1 MGILTRYLIR
11 AHLGPFLFSFSAL
24 TGLLFL
30 NAIAQRMD
38 DLVGKGLTWGV
49 VGEFLVLSLPHTLAL
64 TLPMSILVAVLYTFS
79 ELTSASEITAMAAGG
94 IRPARLVLPIAGV
107 GVLFAGLMFYFNDQ
121 VLPHSNHEL
130 KNLIIDIG
138 RKSPTFDLRERVV
151 NEIRTGGGTGKIY
164 LQAREIDNTTSTLTE
179 VKIYDLS
186 NPLAHRTTY
195 AERGEMAFNATHTDL
210 YLTLYN
216 GVIYEVSE
224 DRAGGFTKS
233 AFETQITPM
242 RGVGNEL
249 ERRAGGSFRGD
260 REMTGAMLRTAI
272 SEKTA
277 EMDRLRDASLTAAR
291 GALVSALGSPPE
303 GATSASEAVRLAR
316 ATRAAHVIQ
325 RPIRDDMIRRAAQE
339 ARQTVNQMEAH
350 ERFIREHRV
359 EIHKKYSIAVACL
372 VFVLLGAPI
381 AVRSP
386 RGGVG
391 NVIAVSVGVFALY
404 WAGLIGGENL
414 ADEGLV
420 PPVVA
425 MWSVDVLLTAV
436 ALVFLRRMA
445 QDVASSRGG
454 GLDDLGFHVTQFIQ
468 RLRNGSGAKET
479 GTTPA

>member
-11 AHLGPFLFSFSAL
+11 AHIGPFLFSFSAL

-30 NAIAQRMD
+30 NAVAQRMD
-38 DLVGKGLTWGV
+38 DLVGKGLTWDV
-49 VGEFLVLSLPHTLAL
+49 VGEFLILSLPHTLAL

-94 IRPARLVLPIAGV
+94 IRPARLMLPMVGV
-107 GVLFAGLMFYFNDQ
+107 GVFFAGLMFYFNDQ
-121 VLPHSNHEL
+121 VLPQSNHEL
-130 KNLIIDIG
+130 RNLIIDIG
-138 RKSPTFDLRERVV
+138 RKSPTFDLKERVV
-151 NEIRTGGGTGKIY
+151 NEIQSEGGLGKVY
-164 LQAREIDNTTSTLTE
+164 LQAQEIDNATSTLADVT
-179 VKIYDLS
+179 IYDLS
-186 NPLAHRTTY
+186 DPISHRTTY
-195 AERGEMAFNATHTDL
+195 AERGEMAFNAAHTDL
-210 YLTLYN
+210 YLTLHD

-233 AFETQITPM
+233 FFETQITPM

-249 ERRAGGSFRGD
+249 ERQAGGSHRGD

-272 SEKTA
+272 AEKHA

-291 GALVSALGSPPE
+291 GALVSALGSTPQE
-303 GATSASEAVRLAR
+303 ISGASDAVRR
-316 ATRAAHVIQ
+316 ATAVRSARVIQ
-325 RPIRDDMIRRAAQE
+325 RPIRDDLMRRVAQE
-339 ARQTVNQMEAH
+339 ARQSVNQMEAH

-359 EIHKKYSIAVACL
+359 EIHKKYSIALACL

-391 NVIAVSVGVFALY
+391 NVIAISVGVFALY

-420 PPVVA
+420 PPAVA
-425 MWSVDVLLTAV
+425 MWTVDMMLTIIA
-436 ALVFLRRMA
+436 AIFLQRMA
-445 QDVASSRGG
+445 RDVTTSRGG
-454 GLDDLGFHVTQFIQ
+454 GIDDLWF
-468 RLRNGSGAKET
+468 RLGEFVRRAPHGDGAHEVGSTVA
-479 GTTPA
+479 

>member
-11 AHLGPFLFSFSAL
+11 AHLGPFLFAFSAL

-38 DLVGKGLTWGV
+38 DLVGKGLTLEI
-49 VGEFLVLSLPHTLAL
+49 VGEFLLLSLPHTLAL

-94 IRPARLVLPIAGV
+94 IRPARLILPMAGV

-121 VLPHSNHEL
+121 ILPQSNHEL
-130 KNLIIDIG
+130 RNLIVDIG
-138 RKSPTFDLRERVV
+138 RKSPTFDLKERVV
-151 NEIRTGGGTGKIY
+151 NEIQSKGGTGKVY
-164 LQAREIDNTTSTLTE
+164 LQAEKIDNATSELTA
-179 VKIYDLS
+179 VTIYDLS
-186 NPLAHRTTY
+186 DPIAHRTTY

-210 YLTLYN
+210 YLTLHN

-233 AFETQITPM
+233 TFETQITPM

-249 ERRAGGSFRGD
+249 ERQAGGSHRGD
-260 REMTGAMLRTAI
+260 REKTGAMLKTAI
-272 SEKTA
+272 AEKTV
-277 EMDRLRDASLTAAR
+277 EMDRLRDASLTSAR
-291 GALVSALGSPPE
+291 GALESVLGSDPE
-303 GATSASEAVRLAR
+303 GTSGAAEAVRQAR
-316 ATRAAHVIQ
+316 AVRAARVIQ
-325 RPIRDDMIRRAAQE
+325 RPIRDDLMRRVAQE
-339 ARQTVNQMEAH
+339 ARQSVNQMEAH

-372 VFVLLGAPI
+372 IFVLLGAPI

-414 ADEGLV
+414 ADEGIV
-420 PPVVA
+420 SPWVA
-425 MWSVDVLLTAV
+425 MWTVDFVLTAI
-436 ALVFLRRMA
+436 AVFFLLRMA
-445 QDVASSRGG
+445 RDATSARGG
-454 GLDDLGFHVTQFIQ
+454 GLDDLGFHIGEMIQ
-468 RLRNGSGAKET
+468 RLRGSGASPET
-479 GTTPA
+479 GTTTA